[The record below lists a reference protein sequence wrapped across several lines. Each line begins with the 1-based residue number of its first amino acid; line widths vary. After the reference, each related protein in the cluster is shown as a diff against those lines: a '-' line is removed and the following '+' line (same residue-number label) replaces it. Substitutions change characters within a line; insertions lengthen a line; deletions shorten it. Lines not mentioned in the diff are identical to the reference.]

1 MTQQASTQ
9 PVLAC
14 AQCGRTF
21 GQSDLVPIAGNW
33 VCGACKPA
41 FSEPRRGGRRSDEFS
56 VALRRVFGSASPR
69 CSLTAFSCRS

>member
-33 VCGACKPA
+33 VCGDCKPA
-41 FSEPRRGGRRSDEFS
+41 FLSRVVAGGRGDAFS
-56 VALRRVFGSASPR
+56 VITAGFGIR
-69 CSLTAFSCRS
+69 FGRGVH